1 MFQVGST
8 SLTNVAMLYMK
19 NIANPGVVDEVR
31 KRIKNINIIA

>member
-1 MFQVGST
+1 
-8 SLTNVAMLYMK
+8 MK